1 MDDLEKEILLKKI
14 DQLHNATLNFSKA
27 SIQMKQMMITLAAI
41 VAPVVVKLSKDK
53 LNSALFISLYT
64 IIVIF
69 HFLDGFTYYYQ
80 RKLRDLMEYHFKLI
94 KDNTINPEIKNKWQK
109 FKFLF
114 KSYYNSST
122 LIYLFFLIAN
132 SIAFILYL
140 NGIIK

>member
-1 MDDLEKEILLKKI
+1 MDDLEKEILFKKI

-94 KDNTINPEIKNKWQK
+94 KDNTINPEIKTKWQK
-109 FKFLF
+109 VKFLF
-114 KSYYNSST
+114 KSCYNSST

-132 SIAFILYL
+132 TIAFILYL